1 MKTLNC
7 LIPMLNRHF
16 VGLALFFFC
25 IHSFGQSVESIG
37 TTDVNSVFPVTVSTS
52 GWIITANKEQGV
64 ITLEQES
71 LGIVLKNIQ
80 LNVTGGQGLIALNNW
95 SAEKMNDRQLVV
107 QTVEPNTT
115 WVFSLNKNSI
125 LLSCT
130 SAQAVLTANAPAS
143 SDRIVARLLDQGGVP
158 VNWVGTEE
166 ITGWGGS
173 MTSNPSFLPV
183 KNQDVMTFSLG
194 QVSATNLTSLFDRNK
209 DIAIVFTE
217 QTQLQRYPQNPDM
230 LSVTIPVP
238 GNTIIRLIPDYYTK
252 TLGLP
257 FYSHFDDSA
266 FPSAPVTWSTWTA
279 FYDNATEG
287 DVVRTTDWL
296 AANLKP
302 YGFKYVQIDDG
313 YDAKKNNNL
322 IYVKTNEF
330 DAARKAAEHN
340 WITNWDKKKF
350 PRGPQWLANYIKS
363 KGLHP
368 GLWLVPNSY
377 AGGIEKHPD
386 WYLRDTSGNI
396 MINYSTPALDHTNPE
411 VQEWLKTLFT
421 TLKGWGFE
429 YFKFDGE
436 FSMPAYVP
444 GIDKSKLYNKTID
457 PVVAYRN
464 RLKLIRDV
472 VGPETFIE
480 GCSSGTPLNGVGYF
494 NSSFYGQDVFNSWQ
508 GSYAMFSSINSNAFL
523 NHMVIYLMPSEGID
537 VSPPMSVDE
546 ARKKMVPQY
555 IDIPKTREDL
565 SHGFGT
571 TLAEAHTLASYVSLT
586 GVVYPLTSV
595 MANLPEDRT
604 RLLKM
609 TMPTMPIL
617 PVDLYSRGSD
627 MSWDKF
633 MHTTAD
639 TYIHNYAEIL
649 DLKVNAI
656 SRVYDVVAF
665 TNWRSEKAIRRISF
679 ADKLGLH
686 AGTKYVVF
694 DFWKQKLD
702 GIYTDSITVEIESH
716 DTRVLQVHPL
726 QDHPQLIGNSR
737 HISGAFSILGLNW
750 DGTNNIL
757 SGSSE
762 TVKGDTYSLFIYVPD
777 GIGIEQVKAITEK
790 NKEVTA
796 QSELTG
802 NQLKLSFQGQVEKVD
817 WQVQFR
823 ILSH

>member
-1 MKTLNC
+1 VKRIKY
-7 LIPMLNRHF
+7 LISVVSRYLL
-16 VGLALFFFC
+16 VLLTFFFC
-25 IHSFGQSVESIG
+25 IQSFGQSSVITTIDRIATISPVSISG
-37 TTDVNSVFPVTVSTS
+37 S
-52 GWIITANKEQGV
+52 GWIISADEKKGV
-64 ITLEQES
+64 ITIEQES
-71 LGIVLKNIQ
+71 LGIVLKNIR
-80 LNVTGGQGLIALNNW
+80 LNVESGQGLIVLKTW
-95 SAEKMNDRQLVV
+95 SAEKMNGRQLVV

-115 WVFSLNKNSI
+115 WVFSLNENYI

-130 SAQAVLTANAPAS
+130 SAQAVLTADAPAS
-143 SDRIVARLLDQGGVP
+143 PERVVARLLDQGGVP

-166 ITGWGGS
+166 ITGWGGR
-173 MTSNPSFLPV
+173 MTSDPSFLPA
-183 KNQDVMTFSLG
+183 KNQEVMTFSLG
-194 QVSATNLTSLFDRNK
+194 QVSGTNLTSLFDRNK

-217 QTQLQRYPQNPDM
+217 QTQLQRNQQNTDL
-230 LSVTIPVP
+230 LSVTVPVP

-257 FYSHFDDSA
+257 FYSRFDDSA
-266 FPSAPVTWSTWTA
+266 FPSAPITWSTWTA
-279 FYDNATEG
+279 FYDNVTES

-322 IYVKTNEF
+322 IYVKTEEF

-350 PRGPQWLANYIKS
+350 PHGPQWIANYIKS

-377 AGGIEKHPD
+377 AGGVEKHPD
-386 WYLRDTSGNI
+386 WYLRDTLGNI
-396 MINYSTPALDHTNPE
+396 IINYSTPALDHTNPE
-411 VQEWLKTLFT
+411 VQAWLKTLFT

-436 FSMPAYVP
+436 FSMPAYVL
-444 GIDKSKLYNKTID
+444 GIDKTKLYDKTID
-457 PVVAYRN
+457 PVIAYLN
-464 RLKLIRDV
+464 RLNLIRDV
-472 VGPETFIE
+472 VGSQTFIE

-537 VSPPMSVDE
+537 VSPPMSVEE
-546 ARKKMVPQY
+546 AKIKMVPQY

-595 MANLPEDRT
+595 MADLPDDRA

-633 MHTTAD
+633 MHNTAD

-656 SRVYDVVAF
+656 SGVYDVVAL
-665 TNWRSEKAIRRISF
+665 TNWRSEKAIRKISF
-679 ADKLGLH
+679 ANKLGLQ
-686 AGTKYVVF
+686 AGTKYVAF
-694 DFWKQKLD
+694 DFWNQKLD
-702 GIYTDSITVEIESH
+702 GIYTDSITVEIEPH

-726 QDHPQLIGNSR
+726 LDHPQLIGNSR

-750 DGTNNIL
+750 DEVKNTISGT
-757 SGSSE
+757 SE
-762 TVKGDTYSLFIYVPD
+762 NVIGDTYSLFIYVP
-777 GIGIEQVKAITEK
+777 GGFGIEQVKADTEK
-790 NKEVTA
+790 NKEVPA

-802 NQLKLSFQGQVEKVD
+802 NLLKLSFQGQAEKVD
-817 WQVQFR
+817 WQVQFK
-823 ILSH
+823 LQ